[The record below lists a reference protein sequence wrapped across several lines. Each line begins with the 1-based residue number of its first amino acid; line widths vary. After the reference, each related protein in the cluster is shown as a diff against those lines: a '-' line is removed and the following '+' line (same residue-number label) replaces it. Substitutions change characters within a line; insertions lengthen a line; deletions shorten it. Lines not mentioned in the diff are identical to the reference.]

1 MPSIAMHASHS
12 MTGSIAHLT
21 IKMECAVPGQT
32 QEVPAVPNIEIAA
45 PQPASTGQII
55 STTWS
60 AASITI
66 HAGQILTPPSPMIPS
81 WTRDIL
87 RTPISSWRGRHRS
100 RSQLEPEWEIIRG
113 AHTLSRNHSA
123 RLASFSKSYKTSMS
137 RSTTSRGANLSIN
150 LDRGP
155 HGLALC

>member
-1 MPSIAMHASHS
+1 MMPSIAMHASHL

-21 IKMECAVPGQT
+21 IKMECAVPSPI

-45 PQPASTGQII
+45 PQPASTGQTI

-60 AASITI
+60 AALITI
-66 HAGQILTPPSPMIPS
+66 TAGQILTPPSPMIPS
-81 WTRDIL
+81 WTRDIQP
-87 RTPISSWRGRHRS
+87 TPISLWRERHRS

-113 AHTLSRNHSA
+113 VHILSRNPSA

-137 RSTTSRGANLSIN
+137 RSTTSRGEDPLIN
-150 LDRGP
+150 
-155 HGLALC
+155 

>member
-1 MPSIAMHASHS
+1 MPSIAMHASHL
-12 MTGSIAHLT
+12 MTGSIARLT
-21 IKMECAVPGQT
+21 IKMECAVPSPI

-45 PQPASTGQII
+45 PQPASTGQTI

-66 HAGQILTPPSPMIPS
+66 HAGQTLTPTSPMIPS

-87 RTPISSWRGRHRS
+87 PTLISSWRERHRS
-100 RSQLEPEWEIIRG
+100 RSQLELEWEIIRD

-123 RLASFSKSYKTSMS
+123 RLASFLKSYKTSMS
-137 RSTTSRGANLSIN
+137 MSTTSRGADPLIN
-150 LDRGP
+150 
-155 HGLALC
+155 